1 MPTNWGPS
9 CRNELRKGNLQG
21 AWQLVKEAHT
31 YSIECGVV
39 AAGLVS
45 LRNGVHAASE
55 AMLSAKARMRPALD
69 ANLSILAT
77 IGSNAPFV
85 GLLGTVLG
93 IIKAAHEMNV
103 AAGQN
108 NPSAVMSG
116 VFEALVATAVGLF
129 VAIPAV
135 VAYNLF
141 ERKVRTRLAQVDS
154 LAHLLLA
161 NMPTDGRPAEP
172 SRGRHA
178 HEDRL
183 MAGSISSSSTYEDE
197 AAPLSDINVTPLV
210 DVTLVLLIVFMIT
223 VPAIVGTAPVKVD
236 LPESTDIPAVVEET
250 PLVFTLK
257 RRRIGCTGAVSQRA
271 PHRRSGRSAV
281 LPRPR
286 PGDRRPRRLPV
297 GRQGH
302 VVGRRGGSDRLIEI
316 ARRREAEAQH
326 AACGTALAAAHHAT
340 NAAAN
345 GRRRLLGNRSAGG
358 RRGIPC
364 ARGPLRPSGW
374 RR

>member
-1 MPTNWGPS
+1 MQE
-9 CRNELRKGNLQG
+9 ELRKGNLPG

-31 YSIECGVV
+31 RSIECGVV
-39 AAGLVS
+39 AAGLVN
-45 LRNGVHAASE
+45 LRNGAHAASE

-161 NMPTDGRPAEP
+161 SMPAEVRPAEP
-172 SRGRHA
+172 
-178 HEDRL
+178 
-183 MAGSISSSSTYEDE
+183 
-197 AAPLSDINVTPLV
+197 APTATPAR
-210 DVTLVLLIVFMIT
+210 IV
-223 VPAIVGTAPVKVD
+223 
-236 LPESTDIPAVVEET
+236 
-250 PLVFTLK
+250 
-257 RRRIGCTGAVSQRA
+257 
-271 PHRRSGRSAV
+271 
-281 LPRPR
+281 
-286 PGDRRPRRLPV
+286 
-297 GRQGH
+297 
-302 VVGRRGGSDRLIEI
+302 
-316 ARRREAEAQH
+316 
-326 AACGTALAAAHHAT
+326 
-340 NAAAN
+340 
-345 GRRRLLGNRSAGG
+345 
-358 RRGIPC
+358 
-364 ARGPLRPSGW
+364 
-374 RR
+374 